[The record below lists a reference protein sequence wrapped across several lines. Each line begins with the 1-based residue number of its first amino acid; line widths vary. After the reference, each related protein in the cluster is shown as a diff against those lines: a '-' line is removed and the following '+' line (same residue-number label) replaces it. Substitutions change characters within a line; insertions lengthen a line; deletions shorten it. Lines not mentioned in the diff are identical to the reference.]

1 SESAVTSSL
10 ASFKIA
16 SRTCELR
23 AATLASWNISSR
35 TRCQCG
41 RSSRSPIAAM
51 YSHASPIVRS
61 VPPSFV
67 GIAEVSFLDRY
78 AGLNMTRKI
87 QSIGQLLSPSLWP
100 FLFALHQCIRVLHLE
115 PIGASGGTVSL
126 PHDAFQPKTLRRAG
140 IRPRRLPHQVGSPAQ
155 TAR

>member
-10 ASFKIA
+10 ASFKTA
-16 SRTCELR
+16 SRTRELR
-23 AATLASWNISSR
+23 AATSASWNISSR

-41 RSSRSPIAAM
+41 LSSRSLPIAAM

-87 QSIGQLLSPSLWP
+87 QSIGQPLPPSLWP

-115 PIGASGGTVSL
+115 PIGASGERYRFLTMPSS
-126 PHDAFQPKTLRRAG
+126 PKLSGVPEYGLAVFLDVL
-140 IRPRRLPHQVGSPAQ
+140 IEPN
-155 TAR
+155 